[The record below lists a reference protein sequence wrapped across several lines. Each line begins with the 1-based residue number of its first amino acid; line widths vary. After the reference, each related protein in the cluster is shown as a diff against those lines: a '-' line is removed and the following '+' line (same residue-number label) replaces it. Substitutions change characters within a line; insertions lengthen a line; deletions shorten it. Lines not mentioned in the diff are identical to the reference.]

1 MESVFYI
8 RWRDTYLHGFTA
20 SGSAL
25 WTSDLLDAVF
35 LNECRA
41 GKLVKAIP
49 IINETVS
56 DLVVEEYGG
65 GYKEKEAE

>member
-8 RWRDTYLHGFTA
+8 RWRNTYLHGFTD

-41 GKLVKAIP
+41 SKLIKAIP

-65 GYKEKEAE
+65 GYKEKETE